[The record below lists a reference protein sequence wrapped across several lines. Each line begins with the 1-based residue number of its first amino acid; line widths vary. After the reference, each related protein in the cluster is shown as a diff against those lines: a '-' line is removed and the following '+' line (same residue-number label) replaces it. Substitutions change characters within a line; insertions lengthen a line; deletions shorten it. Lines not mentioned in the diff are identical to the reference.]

1 MERKESL
8 VQPKI
13 AAKIV
18 ELQSEHGLPVNITVK
33 DGTRGMKFL
42 VFEFELI
49 DYNAFAWLVNKGT
62 ADATGLPAEEII
74 DDYD

>member
-1 MERKESL
+1 M
-8 VQPKI
+8 QPKI

-18 ELQSEHGLPVNITVK
+18 ELQSEHDLPINITVR
-33 DGTRGMKFL
+33 DGNRGMKFL

-49 DYNAFAWLVNKGT
+49 DYNAFAWLVNKAT
-62 ADATGLPAEEII
+62 AYGTGLPAEELI